1 MKQYEPCPVCE
12 RSAVEA
18 ENVSRYIG
26 DLRDAFRYRAF
37 RYAILNNIEPDED
50 VVRNEDAPMS
60 EQIAEFD
67 SLMDSLKKK
76 VDAQRTA
83 EVKQ

>member
-26 DLRDAFRYRAF
+26 DLRDAFRYRAV
-37 RYAILNNIEPDED
+37 RYAILNNIEPDD
-50 VVRNEDAPMS
+50 HVVPDTDAPMS
-60 EQIAEFD
+60 AQIAEFD
-67 SLMDSLKKK
+67 GLVDSLRKK
-76 VDAQRTA
+76 VDAQRSA
-83 EVKQ
+83 EVKL